1 VTAEGNALGDSGTVQ
16 SSGPVG
22 CEVFISYS
30 GKDATVSEDIAAAI
44 EQLGP
49 RVWAFS
55 RESETVLGGD
65 WYIEHELPMLAACQ
79 VVVFVVSRHFAL
91 SPACHDELRRT
102 VDPNRHPRKRFYA
115 VVVDGID
122 LSQTV
127 PMSPE
132 VDYAPSMIWELL
144 QNRGSMLLGRT
155 PTAAEIE
162 SIAKATLRLLR
173 PAGEVPPKPQ
183 AEEETRKKPIS
194 LPVTERWASSGSSV
208 LVVVNA
214 HSQGASS
221 ARRWLHRE
229 YPNRIY
235 GADSWRFGRALYLEE
250 VKPAL
255 ERLSGAVD

>member
-1 VTAEGNALGDSGTVQ
+1 VTAGERAVGDSAITQ
-16 SSGPVG
+16 SSEQVG
-22 CEVFISYS
+22 REVFISYS
-30 GKDATVSEDIAAAI
+30 GKDATVCEEIAAAI
-44 EQLGP
+44 ERLGP

-55 RESETVLGGD
+55 REGETVLGGD
-65 WYIEHELPMLAACQ
+65 WYIEHELPMLAACP
-79 VVVFVVSRHFAL
+79 VVVFVVSRNFAL

-102 VDPNRHPRKRFYA
+102 VDPNRRPRKRFYA
-115 VVVDGID
+115 VVVDDID
-122 LSQTV
+122 LSETA
-127 PMSPE
+127 PLSSE
-132 VDYAPSMIWELL
+132 VDYAPAMIWELL

-162 SIAKATLRLLR
+162 SIANATLRLLH
-173 PAGEVPPKPQ
+173 PTTEVTPQPQPPQEVP
-183 AEEETRKKPIS
+183 KKPIP

-214 HSQGASS
+214 HAPGAAS